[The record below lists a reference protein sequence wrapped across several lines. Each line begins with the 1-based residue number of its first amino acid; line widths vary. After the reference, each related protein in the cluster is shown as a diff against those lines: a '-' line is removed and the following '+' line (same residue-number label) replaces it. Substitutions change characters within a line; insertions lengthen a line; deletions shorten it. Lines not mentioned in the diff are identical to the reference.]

1 MNIDPNVVRVL
12 CYGDS
17 NTYGADPKTDERYPA
32 DVRWTGVLQNLLG
45 NDYEIIEEG
54 LGGRT
59 TIFEREN
66 RPGRNGK
73 IYLLPCVMSHSPF
86 DIIILNLGTND
97 LKNKS
102 LTAKDIAGGDEE
114 LIRIIQENA
123 FNRNDE
129 IPKII
134 LVCPP
139 DIDDLNDYVINGG
152 LAETSERIKQLPSEL
167 KKIAEKYNT
176 GFVNLQELVKPS
188 SEDGVHL
195 DPESHKIIAEALAK
209 EIKA

>member
-1 MNIDPNVVRVL
+1 MNTNPSIIRVL

-45 NDYEIIEEG
+45 DDYEIIEEG

-73 IYLLPCVMSHSPF
+73 TYLLPCVMSHSPF

-97 LKNKS
+97 FKNKY
-102 LTAKDIAGGDEE
+102 LTAKDVAMGDEE
-114 LIRIIQENA
+114 LIKIIQENA
-123 FNRNDE
+123 YNKNDE
-129 IPKII
+129 VPKMI

-139 DIDDLNDYVINGG
+139 DIDGSSDYAIDGG
-152 LAETSERIKQLPSEL
+152 LAETSERIKQLPAEL
-167 KKIAEKYNT
+167 QKIAEKYNT
-176 GFVNLQELVKPS
+176 GFVNLQELVRPS

-195 DPESHKIIAEALAK
+195 DAESHKIIAEALVK
-209 EIKA
+209 EIKV